1 MKQLFH
7 ISGMTC
13 NGCRTD
19 VENRLNAI
27 EGVTKAVVTLNNE
40 QAVIDLKTPISMD
53 QFKTVLPEKY
63 KITVKKNVFVNDAS
77 SNSEPTPSKLK
88 QLKPLFIIL
97 GYITIATMLL
107 NYNRETWDG
116 AMPDFMGL
124 FLIVFSFFKML
135 DLKGFPESFKM
146 YDPLAKAL
154 PYYGWIYPFLET
166 ALGILF
172 LMRFE
177 IKIALIVTIV
187 ILTIT
192 TIGVIKT
199 LRSKK
204 SIQCAC
210 LGTALKLPMT
220 QATLIENGIMITMGI
235 VYLLTTII

>member
-27 EGVTKAVVTLNNE
+27 EGVTNAVVTLENE
-40 QAVIDLKTPISMD
+40 QAIVDMNSSIHLD
-53 QFKTVLPEKY
+53 QFKTALPEKY
-63 KITVKKNVFVNDAS
+63 NITVKKNLFDNDAS
-77 SNSEPTPSKLK
+77 SNLESSPSKLQ
-88 QLKPLFIIL
+88 QLKPLFLIL
-97 GYITIATMLL
+97 GYITIATILL

-146 YDPLAKAL
+146 YDPLAKAI

-199 LRSKK
+199 LLSKK

-220 QATLIENGIMITMGI
+220 QATLIENGIMITMAV
-235 VYLLTTII
+235 VYLVTH

>member
-27 EGVTKAVVTLNNE
+27 EGVTNAVVTLENE
-40 QAVIDLKTPISMD
+40 QAIVDMNSSIHLD
-53 QFKTVLPEKY
+53 QFETALPEKY
-63 KITVKKNVFVNDAS
+63 NISVKKNLFDNDAS
-77 SNSEPTPSKLK
+77 SNLESNSSKLQ
-88 QLKPLFIIL
+88 QLKPLFLIL
-97 GYITIATMLL
+97 GYITIATILL

-146 YDPLAKAL
+146 YDPLAKAI

-187 ILTIT
+187 ILIIT

-199 LRSKK
+199 LLSKK

-220 QATLIENGIMITMGI
+220 QATLIENGIMITMAV
-235 VYLLTTII
+235 VYLVTH